1 MFKLKSISVALA
13 LGLVSAAALASPC
26 DRAAI
31 EIYNQTKT
39 PLELIDQD
47 AYGETKIADV
57 RPGFVLESGAGKTV
71 YVESGLGT
79 RGHAKGVLTFLNKE
93 NLKDTVAH
101 KLVSVS
107 FNFQNNFWVNCTK
120 TTNVVNT
127 QSDKFKVYTVPGYNG
142 NVKVYIVE

>member
-1 MFKLKSISVALA
+1 MFKLKEIVFAAL
-13 LGLVSAAALASPC
+13 LGLVGTAALASPC

-31 EIYNQTKT
+31 EIFNQTKT

-47 AYGETKIADV
+47 AFGETKITDV
-57 RPGFVLESGAGKTV
+57 RPGFVLESGAGKTI

-79 RGHAKGVLTFLNKE
+79 RGHAKGVLTFLNKG
-93 NLKDTVAH
+93 NLKDNSDH
-101 KLVSVS
+101 KLVSIV
-107 FNFQNNFWVNCTK
+107 FNFQNNFWVNCSK
-120 TTNVVNT
+120 ITNVVNT

>member
-1 MFKLKSISVALA
+1 MAFA

-47 AYGETKIADV
+47 AYGETKITDV
-57 RPGFVLESGAGKTV
+57 RPGFVLEPGAGKAIH
-71 YVESGLGT
+71 VESGLGT
-79 RGHAKGVLTFLNKE
+79 RGHAKGVLTFLNKD
-93 NLKDTVAH
+93 NLTNDVSH
-101 KLVSVS
+101 KIVIVS
-107 FNFQNNFWVNCTK
+107 FSFESNLINCSK

-127 QSDKFKVYTVPGYNG
+127 ESDTFKVYTVPGYN
-142 NVKVYIVE
+142 NNSKVYIVE